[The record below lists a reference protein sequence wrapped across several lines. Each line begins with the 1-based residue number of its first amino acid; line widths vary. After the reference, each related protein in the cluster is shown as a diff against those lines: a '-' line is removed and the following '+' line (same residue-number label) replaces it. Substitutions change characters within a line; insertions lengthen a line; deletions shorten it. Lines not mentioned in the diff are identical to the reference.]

1 MEIVEF
7 NGWKNCVRLANRE
20 VEVIATTD
28 VGPRVIRFGFQGE
41 RNLFAEIPDE
51 LGGQGE
57 RTWKIRG
64 GHRLW
69 LAPEDRRRTYE
80 PDNSPVKAEAMGSGV
95 RIVQKP
101 GKITGVE
108 KCMEMSLA
116 PRRNQVRLKHI
127 LTNRSSV
134 TVRLAPWALTVMAP
148 DGMAIIPLPPKI
160 SHKRRLTHNQ
170 EWSIWGYTDFADGRW
185 TFGSRYIFFR
195 HDRSRGPGKMGIA
208 HHEGWVA
215 YWLTGFL
222 FVKRFGWIE
231 GAVYPDGG
239 VNFETFANEDFLEL
253 ESLGPLVD
261 LDQGASVQHEEVW
274 ELFRNVPPIRSESDI
289 AKNILPLVAER

>member
-20 VEVIATTD
+20 VETIVTTD
-28 VGPRVIRFGFQGE
+28 VGPRVIRFGFLGR
-41 RNLFAEIPDE
+41 RNLFAEIAGE
-51 LGGQGE
+51 QGGQGE
-57 RTWKIRG
+57 PTWKIRG

-80 PDNSPVKAEAMGSGV
+80 LDNSPVNAEPIGSGV
-95 RIVQKP
+95 RIVQNP
-101 GKITGVE
+101 GPVSGVE
-108 KCMEMSLA
+108 KRIEITLER
-116 PRRNQVRLKHI
+116 RRNRVQIEHI
-127 LTNRSSV
+127 LVNRSDSM
-134 TVRLAPWALTVMAP
+134 VRLAPWALTVMAP
-148 DGMAIIPLPPKI
+148 DGMALVPLPPKI

-195 HDRSRGPGKMGIA
+195 HDRKRGPGKLGIA
-208 HHEGWVA
+208 HRQGWVG
-215 YWLTGFL
+215 YWLDGFL

-231 GAVYPDGG
+231 GATYPDGG

-261 LDQGASVQHEEVW
+261 LAPGGSVQHDEVW
-274 ELFRNVPPIRSESDI
+274 ELFRDVPPIRSESDVS
-289 AKNILPLVAER
+289 KKVLPLIAAD